1 MYLAFFNARDS
12 AGLSRT
18 AGAFVDT
25 VDILE
30 SRLGS
35 VESRVSGIEAL
46 LFDRSN
52 EGKTKLFEII
62 SCICIYKYTKVK

>member
-35 VESRVSGIEAL
+35 VESRVSGIERHII
-46 LFDRSN
+46 RSSKRRRN
-52 EGKTKLFEII
+52 GNG
-62 SCICIYKYTKVK
+62 